1 MLTGIP
7 PFYSKDREK
16 LFKTIKAAQVKFQKF
31 LSKDA
36 VDLLEKFFVID
47 PEQRLGSGEHGL
59 DDIKAQPFF
68 KSIDWNAILEK
79 NIKPPFTPKLK
90 GPTDTRYID
99 PEFTTCTPKDS
110 SVVGGTSLENESNK
124 YEGFS
129 YEPNKDDI

>member
-16 LFKTIKAAQVKFQKF
+16 LFKTIKSTQVKYPKF

-129 YEPNKDDI
+129 

>member
-129 YEPNKDDI
+129 